1 MTQETGETRDAIIED
16 SNKRLQDIIYANRH
30 RQEKYWVV
38 LYAKPTR
45 NTVNGFP
52 ALAQHIK
59 AYGEKPKSQVGM
71 VIGEVDPLK
80 STISWEVNMP
90 QAPFDFDALRALG
103 AKAGDTVVTETTT
116 IPGAYVTQ

>member
-1 MTQETGETRDAIIED
+1 MAQETGETRDAIIED

-52 ALAQHIK
+52 ALA
-59 AYGEKPKSQVGM
+59 
-71 VIGEVDPLK
+71 
-80 STISWEVNMP
+80 
-90 QAPFDFDALRALG
+90 
-103 AKAGDTVVTETTT
+103 
-116 IPGAYVTQ
+116 